1 MFMKIKLVSF
11 VILITSLILLTGC
24 ESTGWQWSGAPDIF
38 TPGANAETKVR
49 TWDNE
54 GKPHEKTIT
63 NEPAFLYDSKAE
75 SVQK

>member
-1 MFMKIKLVSF
+1 MKIKVVSF
-11 VILITSLILLTGC
+11 VSFITLLILLTGC
-24 ESTGWQWSGAPDIF
+24 ESTGWQWSGTPDIF
-38 TPGANAETKVR
+38 TPGVSAETKVR

-63 NEPAFLYDSKAE
+63 SEPAFLYDSQAE